1 MYWLLSD
8 QSLHLIPLLVIL
20 SAVSISGWLIASH
33 AFSLHPR
40 ERILTGVAL
49 GLVLLTFFS
58 NLLARSLEP
67 SLTFGVAGFLV
78 VVISVGTW
86 WVDRGRALDIQDLK
100 IWPLVLPLLF
110 SISIITL
117 MGRGIAIF
125 DDRKNLSIIS
135 MMAAGDIPPH
145 FYMNPEYLFNYH
157 YGFQLFGALLMRV
170 GGFFPWSAFDLA
182 KGIMA
187 SLAIVLAGI
196 WGWRVTHSRLWGMA
210 VAAGVTFG
218 SGGRWLLN
226 FLPQSTLRKMSA
238 QIDLW
243 GAAGSTVTSLYEG
256 LISYW
261 TIDGGPPLPLPF
273 SYVNG
278 VLQPFILK
286 LHKGPIS
293 LSLLIL
299 FLVLLLLEK
308 RRNVAGTVVLGI
320 LFATWALAAEAEMI
334 LFGLGFV
341 LLVLIKIARSGI
353 DYFIKNHDYR
363 QTTIALLGGGMISVF
378 QGGTVTETAKG
389 LLGLRDGTGL
399 GGGTGVGGFE
409 LRLPPAIVSAHLGEL
424 QLTSPLQLLAGLL
437 ELGPALLA
445 GIFVLV
451 CLARW
456 IQRGRMAESILGM
469 SSLVGFILP
478 LFLRYDVDRD
488 ITRMSA
494 YALMGWIILALPALA
509 VWLRKYRSDW
519 WKIGFGGWFGALI
532 FGGLVVTTSLLSAMP
547 RAVFSYHL
555 APVDVHMTRLIWD
568 RLPAGAVIF
577 DSHEWRA
584 VPVTGRA
591 TRSSADNTTILPEW
605 QELVDDPSPRLIA
618 AAGYDFVYMD
628 ERQWEKLDDQM
639 KDSYAVECVVL
650 TAEAIDNEGQFFR
663 RIYDIRACKP

>member
-1 MYWLLSD
+1 MYWLIQTSTV
-8 QSLHLIPLLVIL
+8 IYLVIL
-20 SAVSISGWLIASH
+20 LAMIALGGWSLTNY
-33 AFSLHPR
+33 AFDLRSR
-40 ERILTGVAL
+40 ERLLTGIGV
-49 GLVLLTFFS
+49 GLVGHLFLS
-58 NLLARSLEP
+58 NLLAHWLHP
-67 SLTFGVAGFLV
+67 GNAFWLAGLLV
-78 VVISVGTW
+78 LIAGLIPW
-86 WVDRGRALDIQDLK
+86 LFKRASILDIRDLE
-100 IWPLVLPLLF
+100 IWPLVLLLF
-110 SISIITL
+110 FSILIITF

-135 MMAAGDIPPH
+135 TMAAGDIPPH
-145 FYMNPEYLFNYH
+145 FYMNPEYIFNYH

-170 GGFFPWSAFDLA
+170 GGLFPWSAFDLA

-196 WGWRVTHSRLWGMA
+196 WGWRVTHSRLWGLV
-210 VAAGVTFG
+210 VATGVTFG
-218 SGGRWLLN
+218 SGSRWLLN
-226 FLPQSTLRKMSA
+226 FLPQSTLRAMSA

-243 GAAGSTVTSLYEG
+243 GAAASTVPSLYEG

-273 SYVNG
+273 SYING

-308 RRNVAGTVVLGI
+308 RRNVAGTFLLGI

-341 LLVLIKIARSGI
+341 FLVLIKMAQSGI
-353 DYFIKNHDYR
+353 DDFIKNHDYR
-363 QTTIALLGGGMISVF
+363 QTALALLGGGMISVF
-378 QGGTVTETAKG
+378 QGGTITETAKG

-437 ELGPALLA
+437 ELGPAMLA
-445 GIFVLV
+445 GIVVIV
-451 CLARW
+451 CIGRW
-456 IQRGRMAESILGM
+456 IRRGRMAESVLAL
-469 SSLVGFILP
+469 STLFGFIFP
-478 LFLRYDVDRD
+478 FFLRYDVDRD

-494 YALMGWIILALPALA
+494 YALMGWIILAIPVLE
-509 VWLRKYRSDW
+509 VWLRKHRSDW

-532 FGGLVVTTSLLSAMP
+532 FGGLVVTASLLSAMP

-555 APVDVHMTRLIWD
+555 APVDVQMTRLIWD
-568 RLPAGAVIF
+568 RLPEDAVIF

-591 TRSSADNTTILPEW
+591 TLSSADNTTFLPEW
-605 QELVDDPSPRLIA
+605 QELVDDPSPELIA

-628 ERQWEKLDDQM
+628 EKQWKKLDDQM